1 MGKRKSADGEMSLRF
16 IAHWEERVAK
26 QEQLI
31 ADLKRKRRPAREAEA
46 MLIVYKKSLHML
58 RNHAEL
64 MCSLMEPDPFYCSQP
79 GSKQRKSVQSEQ
91 ALKRIQDAT

>member
-31 ADLKRKRRPAREAEA
+31 ADLQKKKRATHQAEA
-46 MLIVYKKSLHML
+46 TLKSYQKSLAML
-58 RNHAEL
+58 RNHADL
-64 MCSLMEPDPFYCSQP
+64 MSSLLEPDPH
-79 GSKQRKSVQSEQ
+79 G
-91 ALKRIQDAT
+91 